1 MTAPASPSA
10 AVSGSAQAADGGQA
24 VRESLAGLVGT
35 AATSA
40 GGTPAANV
48 FAAGCASRVVLDHV
62 TSKWGVLVIVALSES
77 SLRWG
82 ELRRGIEGISEKM
95 LAQTLR
101 ILEADGLVHR
111 EAQPSIPPRVDY
123 SLTARGH
130 ELAAHLLPLVR
141 WVGANAGDIVGQG

>member
-1 MTAPASPSA
+1 MTAALSTPAAPSTA
-10 AVSGSAQAADGGQA
+10 DAV
-24 VRESLAGLVGT
+24 VRERLAQLVGDP
-35 AATSA
+35 APA
-40 GGTPAANV
+40 GARMPAANV

-62 TSKWGVLVIVALSES
+62 TSKWGVLVIVALTET

-101 ILEADGLVHR
+101 TLEADGLVHR
-111 EAQPSIPPRVDY
+111 DAQPTIPPRVDY
-123 SLTARGH
+123 SLTDRGH

-141 WVGANAGDIVGQG
+141 WVGVNAGDIAGGR

>member
-1 MTAPASPSA
+1 MTAALTSPTALLSAEA
-10 AVSGSAQAADGGQA
+10 AVRD
-24 VRESLAGLVGT
+24 RLARLVGD
-35 AATSA
+35 AV
-40 GGTPAANV
+40 PAEGDAPSANV

-62 TSKWGVLVIVALSES
+62 TSKWGVLVIVALSET

-101 ILEADGLVHR
+101 TLEADGLVHR

-123 SLTARGH
+123 SLTDRGH
-130 ELAAHLLPLVR
+130 ELAGHLLPLVR
-141 WVGANAGDIVGQG
+141 WVGVNAGDIVGGN

>member
-1 MTAPASPSA
+1 MTDALSRTAVAPTT
-10 AVSGSAQAADGGQA
+10 ADA
-24 VRESLAGLVGT
+24 VRDRLSRLVGDPVP
-35 AATSA
+35 A
-40 GGTPAANV
+40 GSDTPAANV

-62 TSKWGVLVIVALSES
+62 TSKWGVLVIVALSET

-101 ILEADGLVHR
+101 TLEADGLVLR
-111 EAQPSIPPRVDY
+111 DAQPTIPPRVDY

-130 ELAAHLLPLVR
+130 ELAVHLLPLVR
-141 WVGANAGDIVGQG
+141 WVGANAGDIVGGR

>member
-1 MTAPASPSA
+1 MTATLSSHVAPP
-10 AVSGSAQAADGGQA
+10 AADGA
-24 VRESLAGLVGT
+24 VRDRLSRLVGDP
-35 AATSA
+35 APA
-40 GGTPAANV
+40 GSEVPGANV

-62 TSKWGVLVIVALSES
+62 TSKWGVLVIVALSET

-101 ILEADGLVHR
+101 TLEADGLVHR
-111 EAQPSIPPRVDY
+111 DAQPTIPPRVDY

-130 ELAAHLLPLVR
+130 DLAGHLLPLVR
-141 WVGANAGDIVGQG
+141 WVGANAGDIVGGR

>member
-1 MTAPASPSA
+1 MTAALTTSPASLTAEA
-10 AVSGSAQAADGGQA
+10 AVRDRLARLVGDAVPADGDVPG
-24 VRESLAGLVGT
+24 
-35 AATSA
+35 
-40 GGTPAANV
+40 PNV

-62 TSKWGVLVIVALSES
+62 TSKWGVLVIVALSET

-101 ILEADGLVHR
+101 TLEADGLVHR

-123 SLTARGH
+123 SLTDRGH
-130 ELAAHLLPLVR
+130 DLAEHLLPLVR
-141 WVGANAGDIVGQG
+141 WVGANAGDIVGGR

>member
-1 MTAPASPSA
+1 MTDALSRTAVAPTT
-10 AVSGSAQAADGGQA
+10 ADA
-24 VRESLAGLVGT
+24 VRDRLSRLVGDQVP
-35 AATSA
+35 A
-40 GGTPAANV
+40 GSDTPAANV

-62 TSKWGVLVIVALSES
+62 TSKWGVLVIVALSET

-101 ILEADGLVHR
+101 TLEADGLVLR
-111 EAQPSIPPRVDY
+111 DAQPTIPPRVDY

-130 ELAAHLLPLVR
+130 ELAVHLLPLVR
-141 WVGANAGDIVGQG
+141 WVGANAGDIVGGR